1 MTDRDL
7 NQSTPATENEVIVG
21 DNQILNQENKML
33 ENQNIQET
41 ATETIENEIG
51 ESNSNNTQESQMTAE
66 SKTSDNLDLDSVN
79 GKLDTIS
86 ANYMSGKKMVKMA
99 ISDIRIPQNH
109 RKMDSTTVD
118 SLAKSIKDSGLI
130 YSPIISLDNCVIVG
144 QHRIAALLKAGI
156 TEVEFIQL
164 QFKYDSDECR
174 LITLTENVERKELSR
189 MEKALAI
196 VEMQQLLKKL
206 RPVIKPTTKMSRE
219 KQIAISDKTIAK
231 QVMAQLKIQKSEYYE
246 LLGIVKSIAPEVRD
260 YLATLNMNDNFKVA
274 IDIADLTKGQ
284 QLDLIKLN
292 PSKAEFEKDLKE
304 MTARNSKE
312 LNQKTDKIT
321 ATKQE
326 KVDQQEAEIDELLKR
341 LKEISIPLQYAELD
355 KTFEL
360 RLSNNFLLQEF
371 DNRVQLIWFLKGMLR
386 ITENKKMA

>member
-1 MTDRDL
+1 MKNSDL
-7 NQSTPATENEVIVG
+7 NQPTPATENEAIVG
-21 DNQILNQENKML
+21 DNQILNQKTQMT

-41 ATETIENEIG
+41 ATETNGQENGEI
-51 ESNSNNTQESQMTAE
+51 NSNLEVAS
-66 SKTSDNLDLDSVN
+66 
-79 GKLDTIS
+79 IS
-86 ANYMSGKKMVKMA
+86 ANYMSGKKMVKRA
-99 ISDIRIPQNH
+99 ISDTRIPQNH

-118 SLAKSIKDSGLI
+118 SLAISITESGLI
-130 YSPIISLDNCVIVG
+130 YSPIISSDNYLVAG
-144 QHRIAALLKAGI
+144 HHRIAALIKLGI

-164 QFKYDSDECR
+164 PFKHDSDECR
-174 LITLTENVERKELSR
+174 LITLTENVERKELTR

-326 KVDQQEAEIDELLKR
+326 KVDQQETEIDELLKR

-360 RLSNNFLLQEF
+360 RSPNNFLLQEC

-386 ITENKKMA
+386 ITENKKLA